1 MFLFSA
7 VQQSDSVIHRYICIL
22 FLCSFFMVY
31 LRILNIVPHS
41 IQKDLGVFPFYV
53 FNSLHL
59 SLNSQFI
66 PLPPLKNFFNGNYT
80 CLFKKTS
87 HDKQLVWKYIQ

>member
-7 VQQSDSVIHRYICIL
+7 VQQSDSVIHRYIRIH
-22 FLCSFFMVY
+22 FLCSFFMIY

-59 SLNSQFI
+59 SLNSWFI
-66 PLPPLKNFFNGNYT
+66 PPPPLKFFLMVIIHVY
-80 CLFKKTS
+80 LKKL
-87 HDKQLVWKYIQ
+87 HMINK